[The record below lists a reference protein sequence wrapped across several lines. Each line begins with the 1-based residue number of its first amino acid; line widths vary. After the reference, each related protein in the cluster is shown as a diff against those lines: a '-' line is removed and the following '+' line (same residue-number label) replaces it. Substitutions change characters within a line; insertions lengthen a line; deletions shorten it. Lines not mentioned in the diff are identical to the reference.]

1 MFKQGFTLIEIL
13 IVVTLIGILTTSLF
27 VNFDVLS
34 RQSLEYKQRNA
45 FTTFVNQSLNYI
57 NFENWKTSVDTV
69 LYFKINDAGLKLLK
83 VVGEEGEGGG
93 GGEEEEGIKGLEDGE
108 LDLINLTPVDIS
120 IKFSSNNSCE
130 ITNNNPAGG
139 DNPVESISIPFENVN
154 AKTIFQLKSDN
165 KNCYIELLK
174 P

>member
-1 MFKQGFTLIEIL
+1 MFKQGFTLLEIL

-69 LYFKINDAGLKLLK
+69 LYFKINDEGLKLLK
-83 VVGEEGEGGG
+83 VVGEEGEEE
-93 GGEEEEGIKGLEDGE
+93 GGEEEEGIKVLLAGE
-108 LDLINLTPVDIS
+108 LDLINLTLVDIS

-130 ITNNNPAGG
+130 ITNNPAGG